1 MELFLVPNN
10 PERTV
15 LVSPNG
21 VAHYQV
27 KTSKTATL
35 GGRSISRIQRPAESE
50 EDSIVAEIEWK
61 NWATPTVVRSNFLRG
76 MGRGLMAQ
84 EFLYKRSQF
93 SSYVSRVITSYEL
106 TITFSR
112 SRYFLGNDDQEYRWK
127 VVKGV
132 GFIVRESTTD

>member
-27 KTSKTATL
+27 TTSKA
-35 GGRSISRIQRPAESE
+35 SIFGAPGVSQIRRPAESE

-61 NWATPTVVRSNFLRG
+61 SWGTQTVVRSALFPGASDCLM
-76 MGRGLMAQ
+76 MGKA
-84 EFLYKRSQF
+84 FLYKRGPF
-93 SSYVSRVITSYEL
+93 SSYVGRPAPPPL
-106 TITFSR
+106 F
-112 SRYFLGNDDQEYRWK
+112 FLSSLPAKNGR
-127 VVKGV
+127 
-132 GFIVRESTTD
+132 

>member
-27 KTSKTATL
+27 TTSKAKVF
-35 GGRSISRIQRPAESE
+35 GAPEMSKIQRPADTE

-61 NWATPTVVRSNFLRG
+61 TWGTQTVVRSALLRG
-76 MGRGLMAQ
+76 STDCLSVK
-84 EFLYKRSQF
+84 EFLYKRSAF
-93 SSYVSRVITSYEL
+93 SSYVSHFPSTPLAKDLRSSY
-106 TITFSR
+106 
-112 SRYFLGNDDQEYRWK
+112 
-127 VVKGV
+127 
-132 GFIVRESTTD
+132 